1 MAARNAYH
9 KELFELSEAF
19 RMRTSTSTSDNHS
32 TDTDEIA
39 QQTMSGYQDIEQ
51 DQVAPKKASTTV
63 VIDGTTHKIPTALA
77 LPLNEVTFN
86 TFARTYMQIG
96 SQEQSEKLNSKTLLK
111 LYRTFLNTQFPNI
124 KGEPINEALQRVS
137 FLTFPLSRSTN
148 PLLA

>member
-19 RMRTSTSTSDNHS
+19 RMRTSTSTSDSHS
-32 TDTDEIA
+32 TDTYEIA

-51 DQVAPKKASTTV
+51 DQVAPKKPSTTV
-63 VIDGTTHKIPTALA
+63 VVDGTNHKVPTALA

-96 SQEQSEKLNSKTLLK
+96 SQEQTENLNSKNLLK

-124 KGEPINEALQRVS
+124 KGEPMNEALQRVS
-137 FLTFPLSRSTN
+137 FLTFLLSRFTN
-148 PLLA
+148 SLLA